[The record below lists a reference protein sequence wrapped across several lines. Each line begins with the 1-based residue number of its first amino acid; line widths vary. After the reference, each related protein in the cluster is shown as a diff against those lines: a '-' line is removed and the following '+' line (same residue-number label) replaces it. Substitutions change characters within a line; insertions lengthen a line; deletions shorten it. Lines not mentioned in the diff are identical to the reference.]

1 MLSRK
6 TTIRALALMLVIAL
20 AVLALPG
27 CSATNPNATVLVVG
41 DIKVGMTK
49 YYGLY
54 NSYKNLYNAYGIY
67 DVSSAEKLLAFQDNI
82 FGMLIDSYLPVY
94 QAHKAGVTLTAEEEA
109 TAQSDFQDQ
118 LKEYLD
124 GYAEDVDSS
133 ITDEEAIFDA
143 EMKLFKSDLKE
154 NGWSYKEYTDM
165 MLDTIREQAI
175 ATKYMNSIYA
185 ERVNVTD
192 EDVQNHYNELLA
204 QQQEAY
210 AADAAQ
216 YYTDYQ
222 AYISNGDQQPLVAP
236 EGYRLVKH
244 ILIKFAE
251 EGEDK
256 DVDAIVAE
264 VQAKIDAGEDFDE
277 LMKEYTEDVDANS
290 EPNNPD
296 GYLISTETMDK
307 YDEGFSAAAMALINV
322 GDVTA
327 PIESAYGYH
336 FIQYTSDVSTTPL
349 SLDEVKDAMKETMI
363 SDAKSAIDTELTEQW
378 LAETKI
384 VKYYNRVNSIR

>member
-133 ITDEEAIFDA
+133 ITEEEAIFDA

-363 SDAKSAIDTELTEQW
+363 NDAKSAIDTELTEQW